1 MESVQES
8 VKNNKIRKQLIK
20 RMKSLEEDLAIMKDI
35 YSDQSEEKE
44 FIEIIDGI
52 MEEIESL
59 KKLLSKKTMRKSS
72 SSSSSKSKSKKKNK
86 TKKKANFATPCEP
99 DGYCIPP
106 KQCNKKKNICENIK
120 YEEGV
125 ERDPER
131 KNPNFRLDNTQAKES
146 RRRANQNFQNLK
158 YGEELE
164 EDDVD
169 VLSLRGKNAYVYIKK
184 INDTKNH
191 KEYKALKVPKTVIK
205 NIPYT
210 YKASLP
216 PELFN

>member
-20 RMKSLEEDLAIMKDI
+20 RMKSLEEDLVIMKDI

-86 TKKKANFATPCEP
+86 NKKKAKYAT
-99 DGYCIPP
+99 
-106 KQCNKKKNICENIK
+106 NKE
-120 YEEGV
+120 
-125 ERDPER
+125 
-131 KNPNFRLDNTQAKES
+131 TKE
-146 RRRANQNFQNLK
+146 K
-158 YGEELE
+158 
-164 EDDVD
+164 
-169 VLSLRGKNAYVYIKK
+169 
-184 INDTKNH
+184 
-191 KEYKALKVPKTVIK
+191 
-205 NIPYT
+205 
-210 YKASLP
+210 
-216 PELFN
+216 

>member
-1 MESVQES
+1 MT
-8 VKNNKIRKQLIK
+8 N
-20 RMKSLEEDLAIMKDI
+20 
-35 YSDQSEEKE
+35 
-44 FIEIIDGI
+44 
-52 MEEIESL
+52 L
-59 KKLLSKKTMRKSS
+59 KKRK
-72 SSSSSKSKSKKKNK
+72 KSKKRL
-86 TKKKANFATPCEP
+86 ANFATPCEP

-131 KNPNFRLDNTQAKES
+131 KNPNFKLDNAQAKES

-184 INDTKNH
+184 INDIKINDTKNH
-191 KEYKALKVPKTVIK
+191 EEFIALKLPKTVIK
-205 NIPYT
+205 NIPNS
-210 YKASLP
+210 YKSSLP
-216 PELFN
+216 PDVRSILFN